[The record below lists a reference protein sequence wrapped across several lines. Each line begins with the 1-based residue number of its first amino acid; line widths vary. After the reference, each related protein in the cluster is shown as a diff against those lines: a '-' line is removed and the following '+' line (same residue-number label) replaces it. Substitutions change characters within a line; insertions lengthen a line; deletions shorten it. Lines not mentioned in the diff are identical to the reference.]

1 MKTLKSQMF
10 LVSGILL
17 CVLVTLAGMII
28 KNAYEEEKLAKE
40 YAIKNQLAGHLN
52 AAAGWQAIERGV
64 GAAIIG
70 GGKGSS
76 SPLFPKF
83 LAAGKNVELEVSEAE
98 KYAKKFITLFENKDF
113 EEKLDNLREKHDA
126 LKRLRTKVAT
136 GNASTKE
143 WFDITAA
150 NIRREFELRH
160 FIFIPE
166 HQKEQIPYLN
176 SVLRAN
182 IAKLCEFAGRERA
195 LVGNAIASGKPFSSE
210 TLNQIKH
217 YRSIVELYIDKVL
230 LLKGQPS
237 TSKEMEQAIITF
249 ENEFL
254 HAFEMIRK
262 KVFTTNQK
270 QEEAIKAVS
279 LQIASKKMAF
289 QNYLSGIST
298 DLLNIVN
305 HQDLKAL
312 AQILLKNK
320 QAPLDKQL
328 NLVETLFDKF
338 SQVKKVYMQIRYLDN
353 VGQEH
358 VRVDFYAGRTKVV
371 RGEQLQNKSSR
382 YYFKNS
388 IELPREE
395 IYFSPLDL
403 NIERGQIEYPF
414 KPVLRF
420 ATPVFT
426 DDKQRAG
433 IVIFNLLTNTSLF
446 LHKIAEAERLE
457 SYMLVNQNGF
467 YLHHPNKGKE
477 WGMMEQLHRT
487 QHNIKRD
494 YPEFAE
500 QILSGKEGDVRL
512 KSGKTL
518 VYQPF
523 FVQVDGNDTGHFWV
537 IIKIIN
543 SIAYPINAETWLEA
557 ATKAINTGLAISNVA
572 GRQANTVMLEMK
584 SAASNNAI
592 ISTFLLFFVLLIF
605 YFFIRWSKNRIL
617 APIQKLTYLTQKIAD
632 GNFSQR
638 ITTASTD
645 EIGKLG
651 SYFNKMADNLQ
662 KSTREIIET
671 KEQAELAK
679 EQAELANQAKSE
691 FLANMSHEI
700 RTPMNAITGLAR
712 LALKTELTEKQRDY
726 LIQIENSGQALL
738 GIINDILDFS
748 KIEAG
753 MLDME
758 SVDFHLD
765 DVLNNITSL
774 FGLRI
779 EEKGLELLLAID
791 KEVPHYLMGDP
802 LRLSQIL
809 INLTTNA
816 IKFTAKGNI
825 VIKVKVINSAPEGVT
840 LRFTVQDSGI
850 GISPDIIYKLFEAFT
865 QADTSTTRQFGGT
878 GLGLT
883 ICKRLT
889 EMMGGKIWVESQ
901 QGKGS
906 RFIFTATFGCQV
918 NTPKIT
924 YHTPEELCDF
934 KILIVDDNKTSLEI
948 MQDELSAFCSC
959 EISLVR
965 SGKAALEKLEAEPYD
980 LVLLDWKMPG
990 MDGLETA
997 KRIRENALMPQK
1009 PRIIMMTAFSREDVF
1024 KSADQYIDAFLT
1036 KPVTHSTLF
1045 DNVMTVFGK
1054 KVAKTSRSVQK
1065 QAEMSAD
1072 INALRGARI
1081 LLAEDNMI
1089 NQEVARETI
1098 ASEGLQVFIANNG
1111 KKAVSMVAESIFDAI
1126 LMDIQMPE
1134 MDGYE
1139 ATRLIREN
1147 SQYVEL
1153 PIIAMTAHAM
1163 SGDKEK
1169 CLAAGMND
1177 YITKPIEVEQLFTT
1191 LKKWVKPS
1199 NRELPTPSIY
1209 KSDKSDKSD
1218 KSERE
1223 VYSENPPNNRE
1234 DREDFETTLP
1244 DDLPGIDIVQGLDR
1258 LSDNRQLYRKLLR
1271 DFHRDYQDAGNRMKT
1286 LLENGETETAMH
1298 LIHAIK
1304 GTSGNLSINQ
1314 LFNISTQLETTL
1326 RAGDKITPQLLKQFD
1341 GLITEV
1347 MNTLASLKDKSKE
1360 DNSPCEMVDTATLTP
1375 LLQEIATLLYEGN
1388 FDAVERLPEIK
1399 KALGGNFQVEYKI
1412 LEEQVDDFEFEEARK
1427 VVVEMAKTLNIVI
1440 EP

>member
-10 LVSGILL
+10 VVSGILL

-28 KNAYEEEKLAKE
+28 KSASEEEKLAKE
-40 YAIKNQLAGHLN
+40 YALKNQLAGHLN
-52 AAAGWQAIERGV
+52 AAAGWQGTERGF

-70 GGKGSS
+70 GGEGSS

-98 KYAKKFITLFENKDF
+98 KYAKKLITLLENKDF
-113 EEKLDNLREKHDA
+113 EKKLNHLREKHDA
-126 LKRLRTKVAT
+126 LKRLRTFVAT
-136 GNASTKE
+136 GNASPKE
-143 WFDITAA
+143 WFDITTA

-160 FIFIPE
+160 FIFIPK

-195 LVGNAIASGKPFSSE
+195 LVGNAIASGKPLSSE

-217 YRSIVELYIDKVL
+217 YRSIVEQYLEQVL

-237 TSKEMEQAIITF
+237 TSSEMEQAIITF

-262 KVFTTNQK
+262 KVFAANQK

-279 LQIASKKMAF
+279 LKIVSKKMAF

-305 HQDLKAL
+305 HRDVKAL
-312 AQILLKNK
+312 LLENK
-320 QAPLDKQL
+320 QEDLEKQL
-328 NLVETLFDKF
+328 NVVETLFDKF

-353 VGQEH
+353 AGQEH
-358 VRVDFYAGRTKVV
+358 VRVDFDAGKTKVV
-371 RGEQLQNKSSR
+371 RGEQLQNKSNR
-382 YYFKNS
+382 YYFQNS
-388 IELPREE
+388 IGLPQGQ

-426 DDKQRAG
+426 DDNQRAG
-433 IVIFNLLTNTSLF
+433 IIIFNLLTNTSLF
-446 LHKIAEAERLE
+446 LHKIAEGEGLE
-457 SYMLVNQNGF
+457 NYILVNQNGF

-487 QHNIKRD
+487 HHNIKRD

-500 QILSGKEGDVRL
+500 KILSGKKGYVRL
-512 KSGKTL
+512 NSGKTL

-523 FVQVDGNDTGHFWV
+523 FVQADSTDTSHFF

-543 SIAYPINAETWLEA
+543 SIAYFIDAETWLEA

-584 SAASNNAI
+584 STASNNAT
-592 ISTFLLFFVLLIF
+592 ISTFLLFFVFLIF

-617 APIQKLTYLTQKIAD
+617 APIQKLTYLTQKIAE
-632 GNFSQR
+632 GNLYQR
-638 ITTASTD
+638 IAITSKD

-651 SYFNKMADNLQ
+651 TYFNKMADNLQ

-671 KEQAELAK
+671 KEQAEFAK

-712 LALKTELTEKQRDY
+712 LALKTELTEKQQNY
-726 LIQIENSGQALL
+726 LTQIENSGQALL

-758 SVDFHLD
+758 SVDFHLE
-765 DVLNNITSL
+765 DVLNNISSL

-791 KEVPHYLMGDP
+791 KEVPCYLVGDS

-825 VIKVKVINSAPEGVT
+825 VIKIEVVNSAPERVT

-850 GISPDIIYKLFEAFT
+850 GISSEAISKLFDAFT

-906 RFIFTATFGCQV
+906 RFIFTATFGCQE
-918 NTPKIT
+918 NSPKMI
-924 YHTPEELCDF
+924 YQTPEELCGF
-934 KILIVDDNKTSLEI
+934 RILIVDDNETSLEI
-948 MQDELSAFCSC
+948 MQDELSAFCFE
-959 EISLVR
+959 EISLVT
-965 SGKAALEKLEAEPYD
+965 SGKAALENLEAEPYD

-997 KRIRENALMPQK
+997 KRIRENALMSQK

-1024 KSADQYIDAFLT
+1024 KSADKRCIDAFLT

-1045 DNVMTVFGK
+1045 DKVMTVFGK
-1054 KVAKTSRSVQK
+1054 RVAKTSRSLQK

-1072 INALRGARI
+1072 IHSLRGARI
-1081 LLAEDNMI
+1081 LLTEDNLI
-1089 NQEVARETI
+1089 NQQVARETI
-1098 ASEGLQVFIANNG
+1098 ESEGLQVLIANNG
-1111 KKAVSMVAESIFDAI
+1111 KEAVSMVAEGDFDAI
-1126 LMDIQMPE
+1126 LMDVQMPE

-1147 SQYVEL
+1147 FQYDEL

-1169 CLAAGMND
+1169 CLAAGMDD

-1199 NRELPTPSIY
+1199 SRDLPTVDEDEN
-1209 KSDKSDKSD
+1209 K
-1218 KSERE
+1218 
-1223 VYSENPPNNRE
+1223 VYSDNSPTNNRE
-1234 DREDFETTLP
+1234 EREGFETTLP
-1244 DDLPGIDIVQGLDR
+1244 DDLPGINIVQGLKR
-1258 LSDNRQLYRKLLR
+1258 LGGNRQLYLKLLR
-1271 DFHRDYQDAGNRMKT
+1271 DFHKEYQDVGSRMKT
-1286 LLENGETETAMH
+1286 LLEKEETETAMR
-1298 LIHAIK
+1298 LAHAIK

-1314 LFNISTQLETTL
+1314 LFDISKQLETAL
-1326 RAGDKITPQLLKQFD
+1326 RAGEKMTPQLLKQFEE
-1341 GLITEV
+1341 LLTEV
-1347 MNTLASLKDKSKE
+1347 MNTLASLKDKPKA
-1360 DNSPCEMVDTATLTP
+1360 DNSLCEMVDTATLTP
-1375 LLQEIATLLYEGN
+1375 LLQEMLTFLDEGN
-1388 FDAVERLPEIK
+1388 SQAFERLPEIK
-1399 KALGGNFQVEYKI
+1399 KALGGHFQFEYQQMA
-1412 LEEQVDDFEFEEARK
+1412 EQIDDFEFEEAL
-1427 VVVEMAKTLNIVI
+1427 ETLNGITKTLATPTTSGNQND
-1440 EP
+1440 

>member
-1 MKTLKSQMF
+1 MF
-10 LVSGILL
+10 IVSGILL
-17 CVLVTLAGMII
+17 CVLITLSGMII
-28 KNAYEEEKLAKE
+28 NSAHEEEKLAKE
-40 YAIKNQLAGHLN
+40 YALKNQLAGHLN
-52 AAAGWQAIERGV
+52 AAAGWQATERGF
-64 GAAIIG
+64 GAAIISS
-70 GGKGSS
+70 GKGSS
-76 SPLFPKF
+76 SSLFPKF
-83 LAAGKNVELEVSEAE
+83 LVLGKNGDIEVSQAK
-98 KYAKKFITLFENKDF
+98 KYAKKLITLIENKDF
-113 EEKLDNLREKHDA
+113 DEKLNHLHEKHDA
-126 LKRLRTKVAT
+126 LKMLRTKVAT
-136 GNASTKE
+136 GNVSTKE

-160 FIFIPE
+160 FIFIPK

-182 IAKLCEFAGRERA
+182 IAQLCEFAGRERA
-195 LVGNAIASGKPFSSE
+195 LIGNAIANGKPLSSE

-217 YRSIVELYIDKVL
+217 YRSIVELYLDQVL

-262 KVFTTNQK
+262 KVFAANQK

-279 LQIASKKMAF
+279 LQIAKKKMAF

-298 DLLNIVN
+298 DLLNMVN
-305 HQDLKAL
+305 HRDVKAL
-312 AQILLKNK
+312 AQTLLENK
-320 QAPLDKQL
+320 QEAL
-328 NLVETLFDKF
+328 NINVVETLFEKF
-338 SQVKKVYMQIRYLDN
+338 SQIKKVYMQIRYLDN
-353 VGQEH
+353 AGQEH
-358 VRVDFYAGRTKVV
+358 VRVDFDAGRTKVV
-371 RGEQLQNKSSR
+371 HGTQLQNKSNR
-382 YYFKNS
+382 YYFQNS
-388 IELPREE
+388 IDLPRGE

-403 NIERGQIEYPF
+403 NIERGEIEFPF

-426 DDKQRAG
+426 DDNQRAG
-433 IVIFNLLTNTSLF
+433 VVIFNLLTNTSLF
-446 LHKIAEAERLE
+446 LHKITEGEGLE
-457 SYMLVNQNGF
+457 NDMLVNQNGF
-467 YLHHPNKGKE
+467 YLHHSNKIKE

-487 QHNIKRD
+487 HHNIKRD
-494 YPEFAE
+494 YPEFAA
-500 QILSGKEGDVRL
+500 QILSGKEGYVRL
-512 KSGKTL
+512 NSGKTL
-518 VYQPF
+518 FYQPF
-523 FVQVDGNDTGHFWV
+523 FVQADGTNTGNFWV

-543 SIAYPINAETWLEA
+543 SMAYPMDAETWLEA
-557 ATKAINTGLAISNVA
+557 ATKAINAGLAISNVA
-572 GRQANTVMLEMK
+572 GRQANTIMLEMK
-584 SAASNNAI
+584 SSASNNAT
-592 ISTFLLFFVLLIF
+592 ISTFLLLFVLLIF

-617 APIQKLTYLTQKIAD
+617 APIQKLTYLTQKIAH
-632 GNFSQR
+632 GNLSQR
-638 ITTASTD
+638 IAITSTD
-645 EIGKLG
+645 EMGKLG

-712 LALKTELTEKQRDY
+712 LALKTELTEKQQDY
-726 LIQIENSGQALL
+726 LTQIENSGQALL

-758 SVDFHLD
+758 SVDFHLE
-765 DVLNNITSL
+765 DVLNNISSL

-791 KEVPHYLMGDP
+791 NKVPRYLVGDS

-825 VIKVKVINSAPEGVT
+825 VIKVEVVNSESERVT

-850 GISPDIIYKLFEAFT
+850 GISSEAISKLFDAFT

-883 ICKRLT
+883 ICKRLS

-906 RFIFTATFGCQV
+906 RFIFTAIFCCQE
-918 NTPKIT
+918 NSPKMT
-924 YHTPEELCDF
+924 YQTPEEIARI
-934 KILIVDDNKTSLEI
+934 KVLIVDDNQASLEI
-948 MQDELSAFCSC
+948 MQEELFALSF
-959 EISLVR
+959 EEVSLAN
-965 SGKAALEKLEAEPYD
+965 SGKAALAELETVANTQPDD

-1009 PRIIMMTAFSREDVF
+1009 PHIMMMTAFSREDIF
-1024 KSADQYIDAFLT
+1024 KNDDRSHLDAFLT
-1036 KPVTHSTLF
+1036 KPVTQSTLF

-1054 KVAKTSRSVQK
+1054 KVAKTSRSLQK
-1065 QAEMSAD
+1065 QADMSAD

-1081 LLAEDNMI
+1081 LLAEDNII
-1089 NQEVARETI
+1089 NQQVAQETI
-1098 ASEGLQVFIANNG
+1098 ESEGLQVFIANNG
-1111 KKAVSMVAESIFDAI
+1111 KKAVSMLAEGHFDAI

-1147 SQYVEL
+1147 AQYDAL

-1177 YITKPIEVEQLFTT
+1177 YITKPIEVEQLFAT

-1209 KSDKSDKSD
+1209 KSE

-1223 VYSENPPNNRE
+1223 VYSENQPNNRE

-1244 DDLPGIDIVQGLDR
+1244 DDLPGIDIVQGLKR
-1258 LSDNRQLYRKLLR
+1258 LGGNRQLYLKLLR
-1271 DFHRDYQDAGNRMKT
+1271 DFHRDYQDAGNRIKT
-1286 LLENGETETAMH
+1286 LLEKDETETAMH
-1298 LIHAIK
+1298 LAHAIK
-1304 GTSGNLSINQ
+1304 GTSGNLSMNQ
-1314 LFNISTQLETTL
+1314 LFDISTQLEATL
-1326 RAGDKITPQLLKQFD
+1326 RAGEKITPQLLKQFE
-1341 GLITEV
+1341 GVLAEV
-1347 MNTLASLKDKSKE
+1347 MNTLASLKDKPKE

-1388 FDAVERLPEIK
+1388 FEALERLPEIK
-1399 KALGGNFQVEYKI
+1399 KALGGNFQVEYKS
-1412 LEEQVDDFEFEEARK
+1412 LEEQVDDFEFEEARE
-1427 VVVEMAKTLNIVI
+1427 VVLEMAKALNILI
-1440 EP
+1440 ESP